1 MVRNLLSV
9 LEENPKLG
17 SSSLYVSGFCP
28 IPALLATLTFF
39 FYRLNTL
46 IL

>member
-1 MVRNLLSV
+1 MVRILLSV

-17 SSSLYVSGFCP
+17 SSSLYASGFYP
-28 IPALLATLTFF
+28 IPAFLTTLTLF